1 MADRATVL
9 YNNQM
14 TVIEEQERADSG
26 NYIRGLHS
34 NTVGKLGCNNKEIVL
49 TSISSF
55 FNSSG
60 FSVDATSGGTQITG
74 ASPTEIKILVLQNI
88 DEDYDVELSLDGN
101 ASGDFRIF
109 VPKLGGCVSFEG
121 DGTNLVAGD
130 IYARSTGGATA
141 RVKYFFG
148 Y

>member
-34 NTVGKLGCNNKEIVL
+34 NTVGKPGCNNKEIVL
-49 TSISSF
+49 GGISNF
-55 FNSSG
+55 DDSSAV
-60 FSVDATSGGTQITG
+60 SVDATSTGTQLYNETKK
-74 ASPTEIKILVLQNI
+74 IKILAVQNI
-88 DEDYDVELSLDGN
+88 SEDYDVELSIDGN
-101 ASGDFRIF
+101 SSGDFRIF
-109 VPKLGGCVSFEG
+109 VPKSGGCVSFEG
-121 DGTNLVAGD
+121 DGTNLEAED
-130 IYARSTGGATA
+130 IWARSTGGAA
-141 RVKYFFG
+141 SRIKYFLG